1 MTETTSVSDAQP
13 STQERHI
20 TKMQD
25 NMTPLKK
32 YKDLV
37 KDSKRNKLM
46 KCLIMN
52 KNVIV
57 KIVKHCKKNGRG
69 YGGMV

>member
-1 MTETTSVSDAQP
+1 MTETSVSDAQA

-25 NMTPLKK
+25 NMTPLEK

-52 KNVIV
+52 K
-57 KIVKHCKKNGRG
+57 KCDCEDC
-69 YGGMV
+69 